1 MITWLKMMKQSKFP
15 LNQLP
20 CLFYISKPQDA
31 TSRSLLYTLFFK
43 VAQYLCISYHFYNL
57 KSVKK
62 TGGGVILLV
71 KLHAS
76 AYKYI
81 VKTICFRRFVHMLQC

>member
-43 VAQYLCISYHFYNL
+43 VAQYLCI
-57 KSVKK
+57 
-62 TGGGVILLV
+62 
-71 KLHAS
+71 
-76 AYKYI
+76 
-81 VKTICFRRFVHMLQC
+81 